1 MRVVKN
7 QLTIIEYIK
16 TLHGIQWQE
25 YMQISIDGHSINETD
40 QVKFL
45 GVIIDSTLNWKND
58 ISYITG
64 LSLDELVL

>member
-1 MRVVKN
+1 
-7 QLTIIEYIK
+7 
-16 TLHGIQWQE
+16 
-25 YMQISIDGHSINETD
+25 MQISIDGHSINETD
-40 QVKFL
+40 QAKFL